1 MNVNEPVV
9 VIVDVAVL
17 EGDVLQGERLHPRQL
32 QVAEVRGL
40 AALIPENHFP
50 ACYLQLVRSAGR
62 DDDDDGLLVNGDYYP
77 INTNPYFPRYSFTE
91 H

>member
-17 EGDVLQGERLHPRQL
+17 EGDVLQGEGLHPRQL

-77 INTNPYFPRYSFTE
+77 INTNPYFLRYSFTE

>member
-1 MNVNEPVV
+1 MNHEPVV

-40 AALIPENHFP
+40 SALIPENHFP
-50 ACYLQLVRSAGR
+50 ACYLQLVRSAVSNIHALKMKVSGF
-62 DDDDDGLLVNGDYYP
+62 
-77 INTNPYFPRYSFTE
+77 IKSFE
-91 H
+91 LKLNNR